1 MEDHRPL
8 EEVEAEMPPEV
19 LVPAP
24 LTDKEKVAFMLQE
37 EFVLDFKTNK
47 IMVLLRI
54 RPLSTGELSEPDR
67 RNRSY

>member
-24 LTDKEKVAFMLQE
+24 LTDKEKGAFMFQK
-37 EFVLDFKTNK
+37 EFILDLKKNK
-47 IMVLLRI
+47 VMVYLRI
-54 RPLSTGELSEPDR
+54 RPVSPGEMSKPDR
-67 RNRSY
+67 SER

>member
-8 EEVEAEMPPEV
+8 EEVEEEMPPEV
-19 LVPAP
+19 LVPTP
-24 LTDKEKVAFMLQE
+24 LTDKEKDAFMLPE

-47 IMVLLRI
+47 IMVFLRI
-54 RPLSTGELSEPDR
+54 RPLSPGELSEPDR